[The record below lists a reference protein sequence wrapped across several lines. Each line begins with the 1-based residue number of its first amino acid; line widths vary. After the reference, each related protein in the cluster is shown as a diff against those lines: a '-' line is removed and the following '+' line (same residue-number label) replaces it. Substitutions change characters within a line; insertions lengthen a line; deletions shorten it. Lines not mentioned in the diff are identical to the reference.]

1 MTGWD
6 SDADWG
12 KSTAPAELLGAEAH
26 KATCKAGTSAPVHRQ
41 HQESSCHARKPS
53 RQLHAW
59 AWLLLVNG
67 QQFGVGKS
75 TEITQDC
82 EALHCTGNNKGSWSR
97 LSGRLVWP
105 RATESII
112 KKGIFPD
119 YTCAGKVN
127 GSLPHEVTEVALG
140 TCKPHALQRTQN
152 RWGSSIC
159 PDPLLFG
166 SSAFWVMA
174 MVHQGLCW
182 TPNSIKEGFRYHLFT
197 DVPQTWKDTSV
208 DLYVTSYLRG
218 KCYQQSGEWSQI
230 AGMILLTWNNQTQ
243 EQIPKYRKM
252 LLSWGQLPLS
262 EEGRSCFPGVW
273 ERWGWTTAWYCCLEG
288 LFRVL

>member
-1 MTGWD
+1 MEHIKEEHGVTGWD

-26 KATCKAGTSAPVHRQ
+26 TATCKAVTSAPVQRQ

-67 QQFGVGKS
+67 QRFGVGKS
-75 TEITQDC
+75 TEIMQDC

-119 YTCAGKVN
+119 YMCAGKVN
-127 GSLPHEVTEVALG
+127 GSLPHKVTEVALG
-140 TCKPHALQRTQN
+140 NCEPHALQRTRN

-166 SSAFWVMA
+166 SSAFEWWLWFISVYAGHQTALRKDSDIVYSLRFHKLEKIPVMIY
-174 MVHQGLCW
+174 
-182 TPNSIKEGFRYHLFT
+182 T
-197 DVPQTWKDTSV
+197 
-208 DLYVTSYLRG
+208 
-218 KCYQQSGEWSQI
+218 
-230 AGMILLTWNNQTQ
+230 
-243 EQIPKYRKM
+243 
-252 LLSWGQLPLS
+252 LPH
-262 EEGRSCFPGVW
+262 
-273 ERWGWTTAWYCCLEG
+273 T
-288 LFRVL
+288 